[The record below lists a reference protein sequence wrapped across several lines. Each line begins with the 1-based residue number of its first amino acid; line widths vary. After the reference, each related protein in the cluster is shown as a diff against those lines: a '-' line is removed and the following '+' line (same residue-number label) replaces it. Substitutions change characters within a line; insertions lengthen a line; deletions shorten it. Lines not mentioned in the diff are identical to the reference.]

1 MSTAQKF
8 VGFIAGLAVVFAVAV
23 GVGMLVGRDGVQAP
37 EHSNGHT
44 ETTPAPDGPAA
55 NAAAAEHLDGL
66 AASTQGYT
74 LDLGNTI
81 EVTGEGKP
89 LRFQIVDATGAPL
102 TRYVEN
108 HEKQLHLIVV
118 RRDMVGFQHVHP
130 ILDDSGTWTVPV
142 DFSQAGDYRVF
153 ADFVPEGA
161 AGVVLGA
168 DVQVAGRYDPQPLPA
183 PTATAVV
190 DDYTVT
196 LRGTPSAATPSTLT
210 LSVSRDGRPVTDLQP
225 YLGAYGH
232 LVTLRS
238 SDLAYLHNHP
248 TGEPDDGTT
257 SAGPDIGFGTTFP
270 TAGDYRLF
278 LDFQHGGVVRTA
290 EFTVSVP
297 VSASAPTAPSTAPAP
312 AGHGH

>member
-8 VGFIAGLAVVFAVAV
+8 AGFIAGLAVVFAAAV
-23 GVGMLVGRDGVQAP
+23 GVGMLVGRDGVQTP

-44 ETTPAPDGPAA
+44 ETTIAPDGPAA

-74 LDLGNTI
+74 LDLEDTI
-81 EVTGEGKP
+81 EVAGDGKP

-130 ILDDSGTWTVPV
+130 TLDDSGTWTVPV

-153 ADFVPEGA
+153 ADFVPEGGT
-161 AGVVLGA
+161 GVVLGA

-248 TGEPDDGTT
+248 TGEPGDGAT

-278 LDFQHGGVVRTA
+278 LDFQHDGVVRTA

-297 VSASAPTAPSTAPAP
+297 VPASAPTTPSTPAP